1 MKIKRLVLLALFT
14 VLTCSITPL
23 LQAQALTEGT
33 VINGAEVAIGENSK
47 ADGENAIA
55 IGDTAVVNSY
65 TWLNPIYDAE
75 NDYYTYSPTLLSS
88 ANSIAYGS
96 SSYVI
101 GENSVAIGV
110 NSSINKIDSSYLWNT
125 PTGNIAIGDGTSVNT
140 YTNAINVP
148 DDNGGTTSE
157 NVTVGSSNSV
167 VIGTNSSVTNDNSI
181 VIGSNNSSIG
191 EKSIII
197 GTDAYIEDINAGVS
211 KNIILGTDAYI
222 KTRSSAKV
230 NNTIVFGNGA
240 HVSPGDS
247 ALYRGNSTVSD
258 SIVFGPDSIAAN
270 LPAGANNT
278 AVDSLVS
285 RSIAFGIGAEVATGG
300 DSTSL
305 IDSIAFGSNV
315 KIYSQ
320 RYQVDSDVLNTIAFG
335 SNVLIDPY
343 GSPITDSQAFGSNI
357 LLKNPRAS
365 YSSINNIHFLGSN
378 INYETT
384 VASYVTAIGSDFTFE
399 GSLNH
404 VNFIGSDISH
414 LATNNGRLYN
424 VSSVGFG
431 NTFSSKTL
439 KNSSGDI
446 VDTVVIGNNNTLTQ
460 SKLSTISDTIVLGSG
475 SSISVE
481 SITRNR
487 TDYSGYVSRSIVIGK
502 DADITTRGAGITGSI
517 VIGSGANINAL
528 FASGGAGDIDG
539 SIAIGNDSTISA
551 SNSISLGASANATSA
566 NSIALGLNSKAD
578 ASSAIAIGP
587 RASSNALQSV
597 AIGGNSIANDT
608 YTISIGRA
616 AYTDDVSGIS
626 YDQITRRL
634 VNLAAGID
642 DTDGVNV
649 SQLKKHG
656 TDVASALGGTSSY
669 SFNSSDG
676 TGTLATGLE
685 VGGTTYTSVQDALNA
700 IDGGTGGG
708 STLSVNYDDESKE
721 TVTLGNTSGATTVTN
736 VKAGE
741 LSETSTDAVNGSQ
754 LYETNQNLASL
765 NGLAVK
771 YDDESKTSIT
781 LGNGADK
788 VSIKNVADGVD
799 ANDAVNKGQLDA
811 GIADAKASGKWNLKV
826 NDSAAE
832 EISGGKVVTLK
843 DGTNVAIT
851 KDADGNYVFSTVA
864 APEFDSVTIRNTNIS
879 INSDGI
885 DMGDKK
891 IINLQRGDVSE
902 GSSDAVTGGQLYETN
917 QTIQQLDASS
927 VKYDANSGKTK
938 ITLEGT
944 GGTTITNVKAGELSE
959 TSTDAVNGSQLY
971 ETNQNLASLNGLAV
985 KYKEG
990 STNRLELNDG
1000 DNGTVRISN
1009 VATPENDTDA
1019 ANKKYVDDKT
1029 SDISEDLEGLSG
1041 SVVKYDEGSDKTKIT
1056 LEGTGGTTI
1065 TNVKAGELSETSTDA
1080 VNGSQLYATNERVGD
1095 LETNVGDITTNLS
1108 KLDRLAVKYDDE
1120 SKTSISLG
1128 NGTDKVT
1135 IKNVADG
1142 VDANDAV
1149 NKGQLDKGL
1158 EDTLASANAKS
1169 KWSLKVNDGE
1179 AEEIGDGKVVTLKDG
1194 TNVAI
1199 TKDADGNYVFSTVA
1213 APEFDAISIRN
1224 TNISISSTGINMGGL
1239 KITNLQ
1245 RGDVSEGSTD
1255 AVTGGQ
1261 LHETN
1266 QRIDEIETNV
1276 GSLSNSAV
1284 KYDDETKSSVTLEG
1298 TDGTRIG
1305 NVADGVDAKDAVNK
1319 GQLDSVKSE
1328 LEGQI
1333 SENVTN
1339 INNKIENI
1347 EGDITNLDDRV
1358 TKLEDLD
1365 YLGDAAVTYDGN
1377 DKSSVTLKGE
1387 NGTKISNLAD
1397 GTEES
1402 DAVNFGQLSEV
1413 KGLSEANAEK
1423 LEEHSVYIENHE
1435 QEFKTLQTV
1444 LGDGYSNPTFNT
1456 IKIGDISSD
1465 GININM
1471 GGGIITG
1478 LGDGGIYPGSTDA
1491 VTGNQLWNAYKRM
1504 DDLQESI
1511 NIVGAHA
1518 AAMSGLH
1525 PVPYNPY
1532 EPTTLSAAFG
1542 TYRDEYA
1549 VAVGVFHYVRSNL
1562 MFNLGASLCSDG
1574 DIMGRAGISIA
1585 VGPNSKKKP
1594 ELARDMVSMQQQQIQ
1609 SQYRIQELE
1618 AEIAALKQQITQI
1631 TNISK

>member
-1 MKIKRLVLLALFT
+1 M
-14 VLTCSITPL
+14 SIMFLGMPL
-23 LQAQALTEGT
+23 SQAEALTEGT
-33 VINGAEVAIGENSK
+33 VANSAELAIGTNSK
-47 ADGENAIA
+47 ANANNSMAVGDSSYIDSYSDNAIA
-55 IGDTAVVNSY
+55 IGTSATIENLHSVYDREI
-65 TWLNPIYDAE
+65 PYDAIAIGA
-75 NDYYTYSPTLLSS
+75 NSHVSSSYSIAIGSNAKAQVTNNNSS
-88 ANSIAYGS
+88 VPSNSIAIGHDSLADGERTIALGYGATAITDQETPGSAQRDLIAIGTNAFASGDANIALGNNATIKVVTVDNSNYAPVS
-96 SSYVI
+96 SIAIGDGATVNSADGSNLIGQYNPIGSGSIAFGNHANTTGNNSIAIGSFATAFSHLGTTDGIDSVGSIAIGRNTEANASGSLVI
-101 GENSVAIGV
+101 GDSAIVKTVTPTSYGKIINYAIAFGYSAVVGENSVSSIAIGKNASVADNTSESISLGPLASTTAENSVAIGY
-110 NSSINKIDSSYLWNT
+110 NSKTTVSNT
-125 PTGNIAIGDGTSVNT
+125 VSFGNA
-140 YTNAINVP
+140 
-148 DDNGGTTSE
+148 SE
-157 NVTVGSSNSV
+157 N
-167 VIGTNSSVTNDNSI
+167 
-181 VIGSNNSSIG
+181 
-191 EKSIII
+191 
-197 GTDAYIEDINAGVS
+197 
-211 KNIILGTDAYI
+211 
-222 KTRSSAKV
+222 
-230 NNTIVFGNGA
+230 
-240 HVSPGDS
+240 
-247 ALYRGNSTVSD
+247 LYRRLTNISEGTV
-258 SIVFGPDSIAAN
+258 
-270 LPAGANNT
+270 
-278 AVDSLVS
+278 
-285 RSIAFGIGAEVATGG
+285 E
-300 DSTSL
+300 
-305 IDSIAFGSNV
+305 
-315 KIYSQ
+315 
-320 RYQVDSDVLNTIAFG
+320 
-335 SNVLIDPY
+335 
-343 GSPITDSQAFGSNI
+343 
-357 LLKNPRAS
+357 
-365 YSSINNIHFLGSN
+365 
-378 INYETT
+378 
-384 VASYVTAIGSDFTFE
+384 
-399 GSLNH
+399 
-404 VNFIGSDISH
+404 
-414 LATNNGRLYN
+414 
-424 VSSVGFG
+424 
-431 NTFSSKTL
+431 
-439 KNSSGDI
+439 
-446 VDTVVIGNNNTLTQ
+446 
-460 SKLSTISDTIVLGSG
+460 
-475 SSISVE
+475 
-481 SITRNR
+481 
-487 TDYSGYVSRSIVIGK
+487 K
-502 DADITTRGAGITGSI
+502 DA
-517 VIGSGANINAL
+517 
-528 FASGGAGDIDG
+528 
-539 SIAIGNDSTISA
+539 
-551 SNSISLGASANATSA
+551 
-566 NSIALGLNSKAD
+566 
-578 ASSAIAIGP
+578 
-587 RASSNALQSV
+587 
-597 AIGGNSIANDT
+597 
-608 YTISIGRA
+608 
-616 AYTDDVSGIS
+616 
-626 YDQITRRL
+626 
-634 VNLAAGID
+634 
-642 DTDGVNV
+642 VNV

-656 TDVASALGGTSSY
+656 TDIASALGGTSSY

-721 TVTLGNTSGATTVTN
+721 TVTLGNTSGATTITN

-754 LYETNQNLASL
+754 LYETNQNIASL

-917 QTIQQLDASS
+917 QTIQQLDSSS
-927 VKYDANSGKTK
+927 VKYDDGSDKTK

-971 ETNQNLASLNGLAV
+971 ETNQNLASLDGLAV

-990 STNRLELNDG
+990 SANRLELNDG

-1029 SDISEDLEGLSG
+1029 TDISEDLEGLSG
-1041 SVVKYDEGSDKTKIT
+1041 SAVKYDEGSDKTKIT

-1108 KLDRLAVKYDDE
+1108 KLDGLAVKYDDE

-1266 QRIDEIETNV
+1266 QRIDDIETNV

-1347 EGDITNLDDRV
+1347 EGDITNLDNRV

>member
-1 MKIKRLVLLALFT
+1 MVSSTREYANS
-14 VLTCSITPL
+14 SI
-23 LQAQALTEGT
+23 AMG
-33 VINGAEVAIGENSK
+33 NSAEVNNAKSSIAIGESANISL
-47 ADGENAIA
+47 AETSIA
-55 IGDTAVVNSY
+55 IGK
-65 TWLNPIYDAE
+65 
-75 NDYYTYSPTLLSS
+75 S
-88 ANSIAYGS
+88 ATIAP
-96 SSYVI
+96 
-101 GENSVAIGV
+101 ENS
-110 NSSINKIDSSYLWNT
+110 
-125 PTGNIAIGDGTSVNT
+125 T
-140 YTNAINVP
+140 YP
-148 DDNGGTTSE
+148 
-157 NVTVGSSNSV
+157 
-167 VIGTNSSVTNDNSI
+167 
-181 VIGSNNSSIG
+181 
-191 EKSIII
+191 
-197 GTDAYIEDINAGVS
+197 
-211 KNIILGTDAYI
+211 
-222 KTRSSAKV
+222 
-230 NNTIVFGNGA
+230 
-240 HVSPGDS
+240 
-247 ALYRGNSTVSD
+247 ST
-258 SIVFGPDSIAAN
+258 
-270 LPAGANNT
+270 
-278 AVDSLVS
+278 
-285 RSIAFGIGAEVATGG
+285 
-300 DSTSL
+300 
-305 IDSIAFGSNV
+305 
-315 KIYSQ
+315 
-320 RYQVDSDVLNTIAFG
+320 
-335 SNVLIDPY
+335 
-343 GSPITDSQAFGSNI
+343 
-357 LLKNPRAS
+357 
-365 YSSINNIHFLGSN
+365 
-378 INYETT
+378 
-384 VASYVTAIGSDFTFE
+384 
-399 GSLNH
+399 
-404 VNFIGSDISH
+404 
-414 LATNNGRLYN
+414 
-424 VSSVGFG
+424 
-431 NTFSSKTL
+431 
-439 KNSSGDI
+439 
-446 VDTVVIGNNNTLTQ
+446 
-460 SKLSTISDTIVLGSG
+460 
-475 SSISVE
+475 E
-481 SITRNR
+481 S
-487 TDYSGYVSRSIVIGK
+487 
-502 DADITTRGAGITGSI
+502 
-517 VIGSGANINAL
+517 
-528 FASGGAGDIDG
+528 
-539 SIAIGNDSTISA
+539 SIAIGNSAFSDADYSIAIGDSATVSNSVRSIAIGKSATVSAASSIAIGDSAKA
-551 SNSISLGASANATSA
+551 SNLY
-566 NSIALGLNSKAD
+566 SIALGSYSTTTEN
-578 ASSAIAIGP
+578 
-587 RASSNALQSV
+587 
-597 AIGGNSIANDT
+597 
-608 YTISIGRA
+608 YTVSIGRA
-616 AYTDDVSGIS
+616 AYTGSDGTS
-626 YDQITRRL
+626 YSEITRRV
-634 VNLAAGID
+634 VNMSAGLD
-642 DTDGVNV
+642 NTDAVNV

-656 TDVASALGGTSSY
+656 TDIASALGGTSSY
-669 SFNSSDG
+669 TFNSSNG

-685 VGGTTYTSVQDALNA
+685 VDGTTYTSVQDALNA
-700 IDGGTGGG
+700 INSGTGGG
-708 STLSVNYDDESKE
+708 SALSVNYDNESKE
-721 TVTLGNTSGATTVTN
+721 TVTLGNTSGGTTVTN

-741 LSETSTDAVNGSQ
+741 LSEASTDAVNGSQ
-754 LYETNQNLASL
+754 LYATNERVGDLETNVGDITTNLSTL
-765 NGLAVK
+765 DGLAVK
-771 YDDESKTSIT
+771 YDNESKTSIT
-781 LGNGADK
+781 LGNGTDK
-788 VSIKNVADGVD
+788 VSVNNVADGVD
-799 ANDAVNKGQLDA
+799 TNDAVNKGQLDA

-832 EISGGKVVTLK
+832 EISDGKVVTLK

-927 VKYDANSGKTK
+927 VKYDAD
-938 ITLEGT
+938 
-944 GGTTITNVKAGELSE
+944 SE
-959 TSTDAVNGSQLY
+959 
-971 ETNQNLASLNGLAV
+971 
-985 KYKEG
+985 
-990 STNRLELNDG
+990 
-1000 DNGTVRISN
+1000 
-1009 VATPENDTDA
+1009 
-1019 ANKKYVDDKT
+1019 
-1029 SDISEDLEGLSG
+1029 
-1041 SVVKYDEGSDKTKIT
+1041 KTKIT

-1108 KLDRLAVKYDDE
+1108 KLDGLAVKYDDE
-1120 SKTSISLG
+1120 TKTSISLG

-1135 IKNVADG
+1135 VKNVADG

-1179 AEEIGDGKVVTLKDG
+1179 AEEIGNGKVVTLKDG

-1245 RGDVSEGSTD
+1245 RGDISEGSTD

-1276 GSLSNSAV
+1276 GNLNNSAV
-1284 KYDDETKSSVTLEG
+1284 KYDDETKSRVTLEG

-1339 INNKIENI
+1339 INNKIKNI

-1358 TKLEDLD
+1358 TKLEDMD
-1365 YLGDAAVTYDGN
+1365 YLGEAAVTYDGDN
-1377 DKSSVTLKGE
+1377 KTSVTLKGDG
-1387 NGTKISNLAD
+1387 GTKISNLAD
-1397 GTEES
+1397 GTDES

-1456 IKIGDISSD
+1456 IKIGNISSD
-1465 GININM
+1465 GTNINM

-1504 DDLQESI
+1504 DDLNESI

-1594 ELARDMVSMQQQQIQ
+1594 ELARDMVTMQQIQVQ

-1631 TNISK
+1631 TSTSK

>member
-1 MKIKRLVLLALFT
+1 M
-14 VLTCSITPL
+14 
-23 LQAQALTEGT
+23 
-33 VINGAEVAIGENSK
+33 
-47 ADGENAIA
+47 
-55 IGDTAVVNSY
+55 
-65 TWLNPIYDAE
+65 
-75 NDYYTYSPTLLSS
+75 
-88 ANSIAYGS
+88 
-96 SSYVI
+96 
-101 GENSVAIGV
+101 
-110 NSSINKIDSSYLWNT
+110 
-125 PTGNIAIGDGTSVNT
+125 
-140 YTNAINVP
+140 
-148 DDNGGTTSE
+148 
-157 NVTVGSSNSV
+157 
-167 VIGTNSSVTNDNSI
+167 
-181 VIGSNNSSIG
+181 
-191 EKSIII
+191 
-197 GTDAYIEDINAGVS
+197 
-211 KNIILGTDAYI
+211 
-222 KTRSSAKV
+222 
-230 NNTIVFGNGA
+230 
-240 HVSPGDS
+240 
-247 ALYRGNSTVSD
+247 
-258 SIVFGPDSIAAN
+258 
-270 LPAGANNT
+270 
-278 AVDSLVS
+278 
-285 RSIAFGIGAEVATGG
+285 
-300 DSTSL
+300 
-305 IDSIAFGSNV
+305 
-315 KIYSQ
+315 
-320 RYQVDSDVLNTIAFG
+320 
-335 SNVLIDPY
+335 
-343 GSPITDSQAFGSNI
+343 
-357 LLKNPRAS
+357 
-365 YSSINNIHFLGSN
+365 
-378 INYETT
+378 
-384 VASYVTAIGSDFTFE
+384 
-399 GSLNH
+399 
-404 VNFIGSDISH
+404 
-414 LATNNGRLYN
+414 
-424 VSSVGFG
+424 
-431 NTFSSKTL
+431 
-439 KNSSGDI
+439 
-446 VDTVVIGNNNTLTQ
+446 
-460 SKLSTISDTIVLGSG
+460 
-475 SSISVE
+475 
-481 SITRNR
+481 
-487 TDYSGYVSRSIVIGK
+487 
-502 DADITTRGAGITGSI
+502 
-517 VIGSGANINAL
+517 
-528 FASGGAGDIDG
+528 
-539 SIAIGNDSTISA
+539 
-551 SNSISLGASANATSA
+551 
-566 NSIALGLNSKAD
+566 
-578 ASSAIAIGP
+578 
-587 RASSNALQSV
+587 
-597 AIGGNSIANDT
+597 
-608 YTISIGRA
+608 
-616 AYTDDVSGIS
+616 
-626 YDQITRRL
+626 
-634 VNLAAGID
+634 
-642 DTDGVNV
+642 
-649 SQLKKHG
+649 
-656 TDVASALGGTSSY
+656 
-669 SFNSSDG
+669 
-676 TGTLATGLE
+676 
-685 VGGTTYTSVQDALNA
+685 NA

-927 VKYDANSGKTK
+927 VKYDDGSDKTK

-971 ETNQNLASLNGLAV
+971 ETNQNLASLDSLAV

-1029 SDISEDLEGLSG
+1029 TDISEDLEGLSG

-1056 LEGTGGTTI
+1056 LEGNGGTTI

-1108 KLDRLAVKYDDE
+1108 KLDGLAVKYDDE

-1276 GSLSNSAV
+1276 GSLSNVAV

-1347 EGDITNLDDRV
+1347 EGDITNLDNRV

-1435 QEFKTLQTV
+1435 QEFKTLLTV